1 MSSSPD
7 NSAVDHSMSYIQK
20 AQWNISPYSVFL
32 NVRTHSKGEKKV
44 TLIIQNP
51 CQKPGRI
58 FHPNISLVQGAQSH
72 SHYIVLT
79 GACTSLPAYRHIY
92 QSTRDDDLSSWLVQ
106 IFWGGA

>member
-1 MSSSPD
+1 MS
-7 NSAVDHSMSYIQK
+7 
-20 AQWNISPYSVFL
+20 L
-32 NVRTHSKGEKKV
+32 RTLKRKEKKV